1 MSNLKVEELVDA
13 LSNLSVLDMAKLK
26 ELLEEKWGVT
36 AQAAAPVAMAAA
48 PAEGGAAAA
57 TEEST
62 EFEVTLSDSPAD
74 KKIAIIKVVRQVTGL
89 GLKEAKEI
97 AENAPKVLKESVSK
111 SEAEEIKKT
120 VEEAGGKVTLKGL

>member
-13 LSNLSVLDMAKLK
+13 LSNLTVLDMAKLK

-36 AQAAAPVAMAAA
+36 AQAAAPVAMVAA
-48 PAEGGAAAA
+48 PQEAQAAA

-62 EFEVTLSDSPAD
+62 EFEVTLSDSPPD

-89 GLKEAKEI
+89 GLKEAKDIVEG
-97 AENAPKVLKESVSK
+97 APKVLKESVSK
-111 SEAEEIKKT
+111 SEAESIKKS
-120 VEEAGGKVTLKGL
+120 VEEAGGKVSLRGL